1 MEAIVRYLNRKTAA
15 LAVVLMLGLNA
26 CADLDVVNQNAPDA
40 DRALSQPGDVQS
52 LIQGA
57 FGSWWLTSH
66 HQDGSAWIL
75 GNVSFQNSSW
85 PANFGMYF
93 YSQLPRTAVVNDPT
107 HEFYGNKLDYVWSRN
122 YRALSAV
129 AQGLN
134 SLSLPEIAAGF
145 TAGNLLRARAFG
157 KFMQGMA
164 HGSLA
169 LHYEEIFIVDET
181 TDIVNEEQ
189 TAVGYMDGMNE
200 ALGYFDEAI
209 ALATGANFT
218 IPATWM
224 SVSVSAAE
232 LVLLARSMKARY
244 RANVARNPDE
254 RQNQV
259 DWNAVISDVDNGI
272 GEWVMDVGFFLAP
285 FWNAHV
291 GQMSSRVGW
300 AQASYMI
307 DGMADQ
313 SGNYQRW
320 LNSGG
325 SNPETRF
332 PDLADG
338 SAVLIHTPDTR
349 WPSGATKAAQE
360 ANPGSMRIAWA
371 GSRGQPSRGTHR
383 WSHYFNTAL
392 DFHRDGGRDVPEIT
406 THEMRLLK
414 AEGLIRLGG
423 VANLAEA
430 ALLINETRVDAGL
443 NPTDAVGT
451 NTSCV
456 PRLPNG
462 ECGDLMEMLKW
473 EKRLHTA
480 FFGVHT
486 NSWYFDGRGWGDLYL
501 GSPLSLPL
509 PCLDAELLF
518 LPCSTTGG
526 VGGAQASPGS
536 VYNLEGSGFPETA
549 MPGWEF

>member
-1 MEAIVRYLNRKTAA
+1 MEAIVKYLNRKTAA

-26 CADLDVVNQNAPDA
+26 CADLDVVNQNAPNA
-40 DRALSQPGDVQS
+40 ESALSQPGDVQS
-52 LIQGA
+52 LIQGS

-66 HQDGSAWIL
+66 HQNGSAWIL

-85 PANFGMYF
+85 PANFGMVF
-93 YSQLPRTAVVNDPT
+93 YSQLPRIAVVNDPT
-107 HEFYGNKLDYVWSRN
+107 HEFYSNKLDYVWSQN

-129 AQGLN
+129 AQGLT
-134 SLSLPEIAAGF
+134 SLDNPEIGGAF
-145 TAGNLLRARAFG
+145 TASNLQRASAFS

-169 LHYEEIFIVDET
+169 LHYDEIFIIDEN
-181 TDIVNEEQ
+181 TDLTEEQ
-189 TAVGYMDGMNE
+189 VPVGYMDGMSA

-224 SVSVSAAE
+224 SVEMSAAD
-232 LVLLARSMKARY
+232 LALLARSMKARY
-244 RANVARNPDE
+244 RANVARNPAE
-254 RQNQV
+254 RAAV
-259 DWNAVISDVDNGI
+259 DWTAVISDVDG
-272 GEWVMDVGFFLAP
+272 GLDEWVMDVGYFLAP

-307 DGMADQ
+307 DGMADL

-332 PDLADG
+332 PDLDDG

-349 WPSGATKAAQE
+349 WPSGATKAEQVD
-360 ANPGSMRIAWA
+360 NPGSMREAWA

-383 WSHYFNTAL
+383 WSHYANTTL
-392 DFHRDGGRDVPEIT
+392 DFHRDGGRAVPEIT
-406 THEMRLLK
+406 THEMRLLR

-423 VANLAEA
+423 AANLDEA
-430 ALLINETRVDAGL
+430 AALINVTREAAGL
-443 NPTDAVGT
+443 NAT
-451 NTSCV
+451 NGAGDNSSCV
-456 PRLPNG
+456 PRLPSG
-462 ECGDLMEMLKW
+462 DCGDLLEMLKW
-473 EKRLHTA
+473 EKRLHTG

-501 GSPLSLPL
+501 GTPLSLPL

-526 VGGAQASPGS
+526 VGGDQASPGS
-536 VYNLEGSGFPETA
+536 VYNLEGSSFPETA
-549 MPGWEF
+549 FSAAWEF